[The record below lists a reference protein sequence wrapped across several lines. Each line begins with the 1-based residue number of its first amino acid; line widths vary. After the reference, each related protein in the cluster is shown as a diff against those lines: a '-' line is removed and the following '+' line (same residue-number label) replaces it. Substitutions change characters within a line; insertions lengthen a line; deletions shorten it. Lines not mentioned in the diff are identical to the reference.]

1 MLDNVVCQSCVLARS
16 SDAIRMQGNWALN
29 HYLGGEGYLGWLA
42 IAPVAH
48 RMTLSALSGE
58 EQFTFLTNVVA
69 IEAAMQSY
77 RMDDR
82 IVRFYMCYFAESLAT
97 HPFHFHVH
105 LIPRYASLTV
115 KAWDMAKA
123 TKDPAFPDR
132 YRVTP
137 DRVKA
142 LMDYLRG
149 VLSTSR

>member
-16 SDAIRMQGNWALN
+16 SDAIRMQGNWALA
-29 HYLGGEGYLGWLA
+29 HYLGDEGYLGWLA

-105 LIPRYASLTV
+105 LIPRYESLQM

-123 TKDPAFPDR
+123 TKSESFPEK
-132 YRVTP
+132 YQKTP
-137 DRVKA
+137 ERIKA
-142 LMDYLRG
+142 LMDYLRE
-149 VLSTSR
+149 VLKSPR